1 MGRRVEIT
9 DWSEEGWNREH
20 RDEERGGD
28 RKEIEKSG
36 GDREVEGD
44 REEGWKGNEEEE
56 IEKRRESR
64 SGTIPE
70 ELDSRSRFKGKI

>member
-1 MGRRVEIT
+1 M
-9 DWSEEGWNREH
+9 
-20 RDEERGGD
+20 
-28 RKEIEKSG
+28 
-36 GDREVEGD
+36 EGD
-44 REEGWKGNEEEE
+44 REEGWKGNEEAE